1 MLWAFALALAVSQT
15 SAQGYLVCPLPDAP
29 ASGGSTSQFDPS
41 WNTNL
46 ATGQKIIPIV
56 FHLIGTS
63 ASLQDVH
70 ILSALNQL
78 NADFNSPNLDW
89 DIEFRLAGIGPRGE
103 CTSGIT
109 RNPGITSQDPSVV
122 KAATRWDNTKYL
134 NVWVLPLIEGDPL
147 KWGVVSAQPSNF
159 QVVGGVIQRTDVIA
173 GTNASFDNTD
183 GVVIKEELIYPNPA
197 QIHTLAHEVGH
208 WLNLLHTFA
217 PCDGGSGSPVWS
229 CCHPVSQGAD
239 NGDFIA
245 DTPPQQND
253 FGQSNCSLSDHY
265 CFNDGV
271 PEDLSSFMGYAFA
284 CQNKFTQGQREW
296 MFHCLLNF
304 RPFIWSAGN
313 LRCTGVGAQANVVI
327 TQQTDWNFTTV
338 PTGFVTITN
347 ELRIKNG
354 GILNIAPGITVQFC
368 DAAKAIV
375 EPGGNLQL
383 FGTLTSACQGKMWR
397 GVEVQGTPASNQ
409 FGNLQG
415 RFKAH
420 PNSLVSNAI
429 IGVKAGDAGFG
440 LGGGIVQ
447 CTLATFRNN
456 QRAVQFNPYEN
467 HLPIPSAPVTSNA
480 SYFIQCEFLTG
491 SDYPGYNP
499 GLYSPNEQVPF
510 SVFADLLG
518 VRGIRFLGCNFIN
531 EISNLPL
538 STQYGIGIL
547 AKESSFN
554 VGDYCTGISL
564 PCPSANQDHCLFK
577 NLYRGIWATKTDIDP
592 GLPHRYSVTNATFD
606 ECWTGIQSSQGSR
619 CYIVGNKFEIG
630 DINTD
635 AFFSAGVM
643 TGLYMDF
650 GHTNITVQENL
661 FKLDDNAPADIED
674 THILLGTDIFYI
686 GQANNAI
693 RRNTYKKLSSGN
705 QAFGE
710 GAEPLQTTG
719 LHYLCNTNE
728 NNVLYA
734 GNFLNNASYDF
745 NVLQVMVP
753 LPPPGLRSVQGLVQ
767 GIPPVPISAGN
778 TFSHVNAL
786 ESDFSYRA
794 AAGIRYFFPN
804 GVIPETP
811 LTFTPPP
818 KIVLQNNTPANN
830 CESILCDYPPCR
842 SNEQLAAEKQAIGP
856 AKTQYNDLRSLY
868 LSNPGPDAQTQ
879 MASMTALQ
887 EIIQGNTFD
896 ILTDILANETGTLSD
911 YRYWLGNMDAYETDL
926 ELVRSYTG
934 TAESTAA
941 VSKLNAIPSKYQLS
955 GDLLA
960 EFNQYQVLLGIVR
973 QHYQAGGDKYSFSTA
988 TLSTFQ
994 GYAENSP
1001 HARVRGL
1008 AKQILAIYGITYPP
1022 EPSSG
1027 FGGGGEERQGGQS
1040 VLPVKGI
1047 QLVPNPAN
1055 QTVTIQIDKNLVNA
1069 NVDAL
1074 VTVVSAIGATVIE
1087 RRFNASSEYFDL
1099 DISGLRAGVYYVWVR
1114 LGSGESFVHPL
1125 SVLR

>member
-1 MLWAFALALAVSQT
+1 M
-15 SAQGYLVCPLPDAP
+15 
-29 ASGGSTSQFDPS
+29 
-41 WNTNL
+41 
-46 ATGQKIIPIV
+46 
-56 FHLIGTS
+56 
-63 ASLQDVH
+63 
-70 ILSALNQL
+70 
-78 NADFNSPNLDW
+78 DW
-89 DIEFRLAGIGPRGE
+89 
-103 CTSGIT
+103 
-109 RNPGITSQDPSVV
+109 
-122 KAATRWDNTKYL
+122 
-134 NVWVLPLIEGDPL
+134 
-147 KWGVVSAQPSNF
+147 
-159 QVVGGVIQRTDVIA
+159 
-173 GTNASFDNTD
+173 
-183 GVVIKEELIYPNPA
+183 
-197 QIHTLAHEVGH
+197 
-208 WLNLLHTFA
+208 
-217 PCDGGSGSPVWS
+217 
-229 CCHPVSQGAD
+229 
-239 NGDFIA
+239 
-245 DTPPQQND
+245 
-253 FGQSNCSLSDHY
+253 
-265 CFNDGV
+265 
-271 PEDLSSFMGYAFA
+271 
-284 CQNKFTQGQREW
+284 
-296 MFHCLLNF
+296 
-304 RPFIWSAGN
+304 
-313 LRCTGVGAQANVVI
+313 
-327 TQQTDWNFTTV
+327 
-338 PTGFVTITN
+338 
-347 ELRIKNG
+347 
-354 GILNIAPGITVQFC
+354 
-368 DAAKAIV
+368 
-375 EPGGNLQL
+375 
-383 FGTLTSACQGKMWR
+383 
-397 GVEVQGTPASNQ
+397 
-409 FGNLQG
+409 
-415 RFKAH
+415 
-420 PNSLVSNAI
+420 
-429 IGVKAGDAGFG
+429 
-440 LGGGIVQ
+440 
-447 CTLATFRNN
+447 
-456 QRAVQFNPYEN
+456 
-467 HLPIPSAPVTSNA
+467 
-480 SYFIQCEFLTG
+480 
-491 SDYPGYNP
+491 
-499 GLYSPNEQVPF
+499 
-510 SVFADLLG
+510 
-518 VRGIRFLGCNFIN
+518 
-531 EISNLPL
+531 
-538 STQYGIGIL
+538 
-547 AKESSFN
+547 
-554 VGDYCTGISL
+554 
-564 PCPSANQDHCLFK
+564 
-577 NLYRGIWATKTDIDP
+577 
-592 GLPHRYSVTNATFD
+592 
-606 ECWTGIQSSQGSR
+606 
-619 CYIVGNKFEIG
+619 
-630 DINTD
+630 
-635 AFFSAGVM
+635 
-643 TGLYMDF
+643 

-830 CESILCDYPPCR
+830 CASILCDYPPCR

-868 LSNPGPDAQTQ
+868 LSNPTGPDAQTQ

-1001 HARVRGL
+1001 HACVRGL

-1022 EPSSG
+1022 
-1027 FGGGGEERQGGQS
+1027 
-1040 VLPVKGI
+1040 
-1047 QLVPNPAN
+1047 
-1055 QTVTIQIDKNLVNA
+1055 
-1069 NVDAL
+1069 
-1074 VTVVSAIGATVIE
+1074 
-1087 RRFNASSEYFDL
+1087 
-1099 DISGLRAGVYYVWVR
+1099 
-1114 LGSGESFVHPL
+1114 
-1125 SVLR
+1125 

>member
-1 MLWAFALALAVSQT
+1 MLWAFAFALAVSQT

-70 ILSALNQL
+70 IQSALNQL

-103 CTSGIT
+103 CTNGIT

-147 KWGVVSAQPSNF
+147 KWGVVSAQPSKF

-217 PCDGGSGSPVWS
+217 PCDGGSGSPVWN
-229 CCHPVSQGAD
+229 CCHPVSQGAT

-253 FGQSNCSLSDHY
+253 FGQSNCSLTDHY
-265 CFNDGV
+265 CSDGV
-271 PEDLSSFMGYAFA
+271 SEDLSSFMGYAFS

-304 RPFIWSAGN
+304 RPLIWSGSN

-354 GILNIAPGITVQFC
+354 GILNIAPGIT
-368 DAAKAIV
+368 
-375 EPGGNLQL
+375 
-383 FGTLTSACQGKMWR
+383 
-397 GVEVQGTPASNQ
+397 
-409 FGNLQG
+409 
-415 RFKAH
+415 
-420 PNSLVSNAI
+420 
-429 IGVKAGDAGFG
+429 
-440 LGGGIVQ
+440 
-447 CTLATFRNN
+447 
-456 QRAVQFNPYEN
+456 
-467 HLPIPSAPVTSNA
+467 
-480 SYFIQCEFLTG
+480 
-491 SDYPGYNP
+491 
-499 GLYSPNEQVPF
+499 
-510 SVFADLLG
+510 DLLG

-577 NLYRGIWATKTDIDP
+577 NLYKGIWATKTDIDP

-635 AFFSAGVM
+635 AFFSSGVM

-661 FKLDDNAPADIED
+661 FKLDDNAPTDIQD

-745 NVLQVMVP
+745 NVLSVMVP
-753 LPPPGLRSVQGLVQ
+753 LPPPGLRLVQ
-767 GIPPVPISAGN
+767 GGIDPNFGVPISAGN

-794 AAGIRYFFPN
+794 AAGIRYFHPN

-818 KIVLQNNTPANN
+818 KIVLQTNTPANN

-842 SNEQLAAEKQAIGP
+842 SQEQLAAEKQAIGP
-856 AKTQYNDLRSLY
+856 AKTQYNNLRSQY
-868 LSNPGPDAQTQ
+868 LANPNGPNAPAQ

-887 EIIQGNTFD
+887 QVVQGNTFD

-934 TAESTAA
+934 TAEPTAA
-941 VSKLNAIPSKYQLS
+941 VAKLNALPSKYQLS

-960 EFNQYQVLLGIVR
+960 EFNQYQALLGIVR

-988 TLSTFQ
+988 TLGTFQ
-994 GYAENSP
+994 GYAENST

-1022 EPSSG
+1022 EPSNG
-1027 FGGGGEERQGGQS
+1027 FGGGGEDRQGSQS
-1040 VLPVKGI
+1040 VLPVKGV

-1055 QTVTIQIDKNLVNA
+1055 QTVTVQVDKNLVNA
-1069 NVDAL
+1069 DIVTL
-1074 VTVVSAIGATVIE
+1074 VTVVSTVGAKVIE
-1087 RRFNASSEYFDL
+1087 RNFNASSEYFDL

-1114 LGSGESFVHPL
+1114 LGSGESFVRPL
-1125 SVLR
+1125 SIIR

>member
-1 MLWAFALALAVSQT
+1 MNNSNLKLMLWVFAFALAVSQAT
-15 SAQGYLVCPLPDAP
+15 AQGYLICPLPDAP
-29 ASGGSTSQFDPS
+29 ASGGTTSPFDPS
-41 WNTNL
+41 WNNNL
-46 ATGQKIIPIV
+46 STGQKIIPIV
-56 FHLIGTS
+56 FHLVGTS
-63 ASLQDVH
+63 SSLQDIH
-70 ILSALNQL
+70 IQSALNQL

-89 DIEFRLAGIGPRGE
+89 DIEFRLVGIGPRGE
-103 CTSGIT
+103 CTTGIT
-109 RNPGITSQDPSVV
+109 RYPGITSQDPKVV
-122 KAATRWDNTKYL
+122 KAATRWDNTQYL
-134 NVWVLPLIEGDPL
+134 NVWVLPLIEGDPFDY
-147 KWGVVSAQPSNF
+147 GVVSAQPSKF
-159 QVVGGVIQRTDVIA
+159 QEVSGAIQRTDVIA
-173 GTNASFDNTD
+173 GTNALFDNED

-208 WLNLLHTFA
+208 WLNLLHPFS
-217 PCDGGSGSPVWS
+217 PCEGGAGSPVWS
-229 CCHPVSQGAD
+229 CCHPLSEGTT

-245 DTPPQQND
+245 DTPPQKND
-253 FGQSNCSLSDHY
+253 FGQSNCSLTDHY
-265 CFNDGV
+265 CSDGE

-313 LRCTGVGAQANVVI
+313 LRCTGVDAQANVVI

-347 ELRIKNG
+347 ELRVKNG
-354 GILNIAPGITVQFC
+354 GVLNIAPGITVQFC

-375 EPGGNLQL
+375 EPGGNVQL
-383 FGTLTSACQGKMWR
+383 FGTLTSACQGRMWQ
-397 GVEVQGTPASNQ
+397 GVEVQGTPSSNQ
-409 FGNLQG
+409 SGGLQG

-420 PNSLVSNAI
+420 PNSIVSNAVT
-429 IGVKAGDAGFG
+429 GVKAGGPGFG

-456 QRAVQFNPYEN
+456 QRAVQFNPYE
-467 HLPIPSAPVTSNA
+467 TSNS
-480 SYFIQCEFLTG
+480 SYFIQCEFVTG
-491 SDYPGYNP
+491 SDYAGSDPGFY
-499 GLYSPNEQVPF
+499 LPNEQVPF
-510 SVFADLLG
+510 FAFADLLG

-531 EISNLPL
+531 ETTHLL
-538 STQYGIGIL
+538 SHTQYGIGIL
-547 AKESSFN
+547 ARESSFN
-554 VGDYCTGISL
+554 VGDYCTGPVF
-564 PCPSANQDHCLFK
+564 PCASSSQDHCLFK
-577 NLYRGIWATKTDIDP
+577 NLYKGIWATRTDIDP

-619 CYIVGNKFEIG
+619 CYIVGNIFELG
-630 DINTD
+630 NINTN
-635 AFFSAGVM
+635 AFPTYGKI
-643 TGLYMDF
+643 TGLYMDW
-650 GHTNITVQENL
+650 GHTNITVQNNL
-661 FKLDDNAPADIED
+661 FKLDDNAPTDIQD

-693 RRNTYKKLSSGN
+693 RRNTYKNLSSGN

-728 NNVLYA
+728 NNVSYA

-745 NVLQVMVP
+745 NVLPLMVTM
-753 LPPPGLRSVQGLVQ
+753 PPPGLRSIQGQ
-767 GIPPVPISAGN
+767 IDPAFGTPISAGN

-794 AAGIRYFFPN
+794 AAGIRYFHPN

-811 LTFTPPP
+811 QTFTPPP
-818 KIVLQNNTPANN
+818 KIVLQNNSPANN
-830 CESILCDYPPCR
+830 CESISCDRPPCR
-842 SNEQLAAEKQAIGP
+842 LEEQLTAEKLAIAP
-856 AKTQYNDLRSLY
+856 AKTQYNELRSLY
-868 LSNPGPDAQTQ
+868 LSNPTGPDAQTQ

-887 EIIQGNTFD
+887 EVVQGNTFD

-934 TAESTAA
+934 TAESSAA

-955 GDLLA
+955 GDLLM
-960 EFNQYQVLLGIVR
+960 EFNQYQVLLGIVM
-973 QHYQAGGDKYSFSTA
+973 QHYQAGGDKYSFQLP

-1008 AKQILAIYGITYPP
+1008 AKQILAIYDIMYPP
-1022 EPSSG
+1022 ESSNG
-1027 FGGGGEERQGGQS
+1027 FGDGGEERQAGQS
-1040 VLPVKGI
+1040 VLPIKRV

-1055 QTVTIQIDKNLVNA
+1055 QTVRVQIDKNLANA
-1069 NVDAL
+1069 DITAL
-1074 VTVVSAIGATVIE
+1074 VTVVSAIGATVID
-1087 RRFNASSEYFDL
+1087 RNFNASSEYFDL

-1114 LGSGESFVHPL
+1114 LGSGESFVRPL
-1125 SVLR
+1125 SVIR